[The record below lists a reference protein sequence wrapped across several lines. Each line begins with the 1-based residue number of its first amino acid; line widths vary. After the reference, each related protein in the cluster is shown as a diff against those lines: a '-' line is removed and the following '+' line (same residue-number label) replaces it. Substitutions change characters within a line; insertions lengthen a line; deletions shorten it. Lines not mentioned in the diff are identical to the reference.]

1 MAPMSSSFKLTP
13 VDGRPDF
20 LLNAAISPL
29 TEGAVMETAGASLMV
44 SEVCAVATIF
54 ALQAEALR
62 TRAIECIDR
71 SCSANGL

>member
-1 MAPMSSSFKLTP
+1 
-13 VDGRPDF
+13 
-20 LLNAAISPL
+20 
-29 TEGAVMETAGASLMV
+29 METAGASLMV